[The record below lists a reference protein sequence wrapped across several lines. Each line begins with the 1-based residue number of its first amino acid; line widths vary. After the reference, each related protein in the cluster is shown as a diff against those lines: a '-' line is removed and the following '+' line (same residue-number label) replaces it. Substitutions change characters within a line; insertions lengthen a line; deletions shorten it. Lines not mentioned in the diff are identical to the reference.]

1 MHDRSVIGT
10 TDTRVLDP
18 LEEVTAQDRD
28 FVLRQ
33 INLSMTLDKPLTV
46 DDIISERCGVRALV
60 VDRNKDNSKSD
71 WHKLSR
77 KHSVETDP
85 QGVISILGGKFTDC
99 INVGEEIVHKVRKF
113 IPVGAASAPWFGEEG
128 PKAKAA
134 FDSSIKNLI
143 STGAITEQVANQ
155 MWRRHGSKALEIAN
169 VLESQPESR
178 ELVFDGLAITFG
190 ELSMIAEN
198 EEVKTSE
205 DLLRRR
211 LPIAMARSNK
221 EIKAN
226 KKLQSFL
233 KDRQL
238 S

>member
-1 MHDRSVIGT
+1 
-10 TDTRVLDP
+10 
-18 LEEVTAQDRD
+18 
-28 FVLRQ
+28 
-33 INLSMTLDKPLTV
+33 
-46 DDIISERCGVRALV
+46 LV

-128 PKAKAA
+128 SKAKTA
-134 FDSSIKNLI
+134 FDLYVKNLI
-143 STGAITEQVANQ
+143 SKGAITAQVANQ
-155 MWRRHGSKALEIAN
+155 LWRRHGSRALEIAEL
-169 VLESQPESR
+169 LESQPEAR
-178 ELVFDGLAITFG
+178 ELVFEGLAITFG
-190 ELSMIAEN
+190 ELAVIAEN
-198 EEVKTSE
+198 EEVKTAE

-211 LPIAMARSNK
+211 LPIAMARSK
-221 EIKAN
+221 QEIKDN
-226 KKLQSFL
+226 QKLQSFL

>member
-1 MHDRSVIGT
+1 VIGT
-10 TDTRVLDP
+10 TDTRVGDP
-18 LEEVTAQDRD
+18 LEGVTDQDRA

-46 DDIISERCGVRALV
+46 EDIISERCGVRALV

-99 INVGEEIVHKVRKF
+99 INVGEEIVHKVRKL
-113 IPVGAASAPWFGEEG
+113 IPVASSAKPWFGEDST
-128 PKAKAA
+128 KLKTSFDNNAKR
-134 FDSSIKNLI
+134 LI
-143 STGAITEQVANQ
+143 SQSVINEQVASQ
-155 MWRRHGSKALEIAN
+155 LWRRHGLGALAILEN
-169 VLESQPESR
+169 LESQPDER
-178 ELVFDGLAITFG
+178 ELVFEGLAITFA
-190 ELSMIAEN
+190 ELSFIAQN
-198 EEVKTSE
+198 EEVRTAE

-211 LPIAMARSNK
+211 LPIAMARSEQ
-221 EIKAN
+221 EIKSN

-233 KDRQL
+233 KDHKL
-238 S
+238 K